1 MPSLVA
7 LSGAARPM
15 RFLARRMGT
24 PRGVRRSRGTLSL
37 AKEPLRLM
45 LVIVEKSLSSA
56 ASAARITREIL
67 EEPARPADISGQPYS
82 PPRAQRADGGPPTE
96 EVSVEPEVDVDAPQ
110 PGERGPE
117 PDVVEP
123 VDPEAVVPDAP
134 APPGP
139 AVAEPPAPRQPTP
152 MAEPDHL
159 DERPVVAAEVAEAGA
174 EEGAGAQV
182 HVDQPWEGY
191 GGMTAVQIR
200 DRLANADPEVAAVV
214 KLYEAANKGR
224 RSVIEMADRRMRS

>member
-1 MPSLVA
+1 
-7 LSGAARPM
+7 M
-15 RFLARRMGT
+15 RFRVRRMGT
-24 PRGVRRSRGTLSL
+24 PRGVRRDRGTLSL

-45 LVIVEKSLSSA
+45 LVIAEKSLLSA
-56 ASAARITREIL
+56 ASVARIAREIL
-67 EEPARPADISGQPYS
+67 EEPARPAGVGGQPYS
-82 PPRAQRADGGPPTE
+82 PPRPRRADGGPPTE
-96 EVSVEPEVDVDAPQ
+96 EVSVEPEVDVDAPR
-110 PGERGPE
+110 PGEHGPD
-117 PDVVEP
+117 PDLVEP
-123 VDPEAVVPDAP
+123 VDPKAVVPDAP

-139 AVAEPPAPRQPTP
+139 AAAGPRAPQPPTP
-152 MAEPDHL
+152 MPEPDHL

-191 GGMTAVQIR
+191 GGMTAAQIR

-224 RSVIEMADRRMRS
+224 RSVIETADRRMRS

>member
-1 MPSLVA
+1 
-7 LSGAARPM
+7 M
-15 RFLARRMGT
+15 RFRVRRMGT
-24 PRGVRRSRGTLSL
+24 PRGVRRDRGTLSL

-45 LVIVEKSLSSA
+45 LVIAEKSLLSA
-56 ASAARITREIL
+56 ASVARIAREIL
-67 EEPARPADISGQPYS
+67 EEPARPAGVGGQPYS
-82 PPRAQRADGGPPTE
+82 PPRPQRADGGPPTE
-96 EVSVEPEVDVDAPQ
+96 EVSVEPEVDVDAPR
-110 PGERGPE
+110 PGERGPD
-117 PDVVEP
+117 PDLVEP
-123 VDPEAVVPDAP
+123 VDPKAVVQDAP

-139 AVAEPPAPRQPTP
+139 AVAGPPAPQPPT
-152 MAEPDHL
+152 PDHL

-191 GGMTAVQIR
+191 GGMTAAQIR

-224 RSVIEMADRRMRS
+224 RSVIETADRRMRS